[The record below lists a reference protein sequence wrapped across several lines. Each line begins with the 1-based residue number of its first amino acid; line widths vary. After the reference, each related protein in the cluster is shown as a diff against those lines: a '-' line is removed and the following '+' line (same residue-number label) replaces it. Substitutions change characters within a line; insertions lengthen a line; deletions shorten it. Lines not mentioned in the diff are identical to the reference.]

1 MFIYAENPHVIY
13 QICIIQMGMG
23 GFLCA
28 RTGNLPAINL
38 LNHLRLFAINL
49 LHLLVLQLL
58 QLLVRL
64 AHHVRQNGAVLL
76 PVLERLLM
84 LSASLA
90 HAVPPALTSVLYA
103 AHEVLLALHLD
114 LEEELELVVV
124 GALGLLVEVLAR
136 LDGGHDGLE
145 IFALIDEK
153 RDDASGARH
162 DLGELAQGKS
172 NLGAI
177 VVLDGDGEG
186 AEGVGVEAAAVQDG
200 LELGL
205 EVGIDGDVCGGEGG
219 EVEGVFGVGLA
230 VVGLGG
236 GAG

>member
-1 MFIYAENPHVIY
+1 
-13 QICIIQMGMG
+13 MG

-28 RTGNLPAINL
+28 YAGNLPAINL
-38 LNHLRLFAINL
+38 LNYLCLFAINL
-49 LHLLVLQLL
+49 LHLLILQLL
-58 QLLVRL
+58 QLLIRL
-64 AHHVRQNGAVLL
+64 AHHVRQHSTVLL

-84 LSASLA
+84 LCASLT
-90 HAVPPALTSVLYA
+90 HTIPPALTSVLYA

-124 GALGLLVEVLAR
+124 GALGLLVEVLAS

-145 IFALIDEK
+145 ILSLINEQ

-205 EVGIDGDVCGGEGG
+205 EVGVDGDVCGGDGG
-219 EVEGVFGVGLA
+219 KVEGVFGVGMS

-236 GAG
+236 GAGGG

>member
-1 MFIYAENPHVIY
+1 MF
-13 QICIIQMGMG
+13 
-23 GFLCA
+23 
-28 RTGNLPAINL
+28 
-38 LNHLRLFAINL
+38 
-49 LHLLVLQLL
+49 
-58 QLLVRL
+58 
-64 AHHVRQNGAVLL
+64 
-76 PVLERLLM
+76 
-84 LSASLA
+84 SASLA
-90 HAVPPALTSVLYA
+90 HAVPPSLTSVLYA

-114 LEEELELVVV
+114 LEEELELVIV
-124 GALGLLVEVLAR
+124 GALGLLVEALAG

-145 IFALIDEK
+145 ILALVDEQ
-153 RDDASGARH
+153 RDDTPRARH
-162 DLGELAQGKS
+162 NLGELAQGES

-205 EVGIDGDVCGGEGG
+205 EVGVDGDVCGGDGR

-236 GAG
+236 GAGGR